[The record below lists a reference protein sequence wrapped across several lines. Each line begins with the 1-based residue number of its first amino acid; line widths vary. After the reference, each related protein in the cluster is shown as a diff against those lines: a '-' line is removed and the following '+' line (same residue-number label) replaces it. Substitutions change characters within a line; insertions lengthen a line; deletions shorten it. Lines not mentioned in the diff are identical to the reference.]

1 MWPQRPPCPGPLR
14 TRGPVTV
21 SVADARVREA
31 AGATLDF
38 AVSLSRAA
46 PATVAVAYVTAD
58 GSARAGSDYTAR
70 KGQLSFDPG
79 ETEKTVSVPVLDDAH
94 DEGEETMQLRLSV
107 ASGAAIADGV
117 ATGTIGNTDHMP
129 AAWLARFG
137 RTVGSH
143 VVDALG
149 SDSEFEPESRLEMD
163 VGYGFRLAQFHLSVS
178 AASPSGIPYVARRS

>member
-46 PATVAVAYVTAD
+46 PATVVVAYVTAD
-58 GSARAGSDYTAR
+58 GSASAGSDYTAR
-70 KGQLSFDPG
+70 
-79 ETEKTVSVPVLDDAH
+79 
-94 DEGEETMQLRLSV
+94 
-107 ASGAAIADGV
+107 I
-117 ATGTIGNTDHMP
+117 
-129 AAWLARFG
+129 
-137 RTVGSH
+137 
-143 VVDALG
+143 
-149 SDSEFEPESRLEMD
+149 
-163 VGYGFRLAQFHLSVS
+163 RLAQFHLSVS